1 MARYIDRAEAIH
13 ILLVECLAK
22 YPTSFA
28 LGIGAAAKA
37 LEDMPTADVEE
48 VRHGEWKDVG
58 EHYCQ
63 CSICTTM
70 FEALPTKSSFK
81 ADNIFCRHCGAKME
95 EGDEG

>member
-37 LEDMPTADVEE
+37 LENMPPADVEE
-48 VRHGEWKDVG
+48 VWHGRWVRQCDG
-58 EHYCQ
+58 THYCSV
-63 CSICTTM
+63 CG
-70 FEALPTKSSFK
+70 LSSTYTLYG
-81 ADNIFCRHCGAKME
+81 AEVLGVACPHCGAKME